1 LIHFATFGWH
11 FFVCRKAIDNVKPRP
26 HTSCMAL
33 TPEKKVKN
41 KVVALLK
48 ERLFRQ
54 KPHSANP
61 TASWDKLVEIALS
74 LQCSHSFLTVD
85 ERAELKAKIQSVQG
99 DMFTKAVMRTL
110 FAINGDDSSGDT

>member
-1 LIHFATFGWH
+1 MNKGLEIILK
-11 FFVCRKAIDNVKPRP
+11 RIDT
-26 HTSCMAL
+26 H
-33 TPEKKVKN
+33 PE
-41 KVVALLK
+41 
-48 ERLFRQ
+48 EFDQLFRQ

-74 LQCSHSFLTVD
+74 LQCSHSFLTAD

-110 FAINGDDSSGDT
+110 FAINGDDKYMKLLAKGD